1 MKFNK
6 CIDKVCCFYAS
17 DWHLTVMLMPYIN
30 RNVKENKIYMEFENS
45 IEDKFKTL
53 LEKLDLK
60 SKNEI
65 KNIKWNY
72 TVEED
77 EYCDKEKIFIV
88 SGKENFINEK
98 NKSIENFYKNKNE
111 KIKIVNCYQINENE
125 ALSTIINRE
134 NYKKM
139 LNTRGEFSIK
149 KII

>member
-77 EYCDKEKIFIV
+77 E
-88 SGKENFINEK
+88 
-98 NKSIENFYKNKNE
+98 
-111 KIKIVNCYQINENE
+111 
-125 ALSTIINRE
+125 
-134 NYKKM
+134 
-139 LNTRGEFSIK
+139 
-149 KII
+149 